1 METFSTNLRNKI
13 TALGL
18 THAEVAK
25 RCQLEIRRFHH
36 YVVGDREPDLQTLV
50 RISQVLNTT
59 PDVLLGIGA
68 IEEPPDACDLLR
80 SRLAA
85 ASVVLDQRSLQF
97 VLIVT
102 DAVISEQ
109 RAASG
114 QERGKGKNSAATSVT
129 KDLKRQ

>member
-13 TALGL
+13 TELGL

-59 PDVLLGIGA
+59 PDFLLGIGA

-109 RAASG
+109 RATERAS
-114 QERGKGKNSAATSVT
+114 QPHPTR
-129 KDLKRQ
+129 KRR